1 MLSNTPPIFPPF
13 NNINNNQTPQ
23 MTLMKKYW
31 CHLCK
36 KEFSHIYENDDVK
49 CSFCGKTFCEII
61 ENEDTSNASHPSHF
75 EAFNINNINTQN
87 NINNTH
93 NRNGTNN
100 NLNNLNHFNRR
111 AEIFRR
117 RANHI
122 VEVLANYFLI
132 QNSNGDNLDNIIN
145 HIMLHDT
152 NKYGNP
158 PAAKK
163 AVESLK
169 KYKIN
174 EEKIKEFGFENSCAV
189 CKDEFNIGEECL
201 SMPCNHYFHG
211 DCLIP
216 WLKERNSCPVC
227 RYELPTDDAD
237 FENMKKFKLKNEN
250 NNNDEN
256 NNSNNRINN
265 NENRMDNGDNSQ

>member
-1 MLSNTPPIFPPF
+1 MLSNTPPTFPPF

-61 ENEDTSNASHPSHF
+61 ENEDASNASHPSHF

-250 NNNDEN
+250 NNNDGN

>member
-49 CSFCGKTFCEII
+49 CLFCGKTFCEII

-75 EAFNINNINTQN
+75 EAFNINNINTQD

-250 NNNDEN
+250 NNNDGN

>member
-1 MLSNTPPIFPPF
+1 MSNVSFHVGEVVWAKIRGYPHWPAIITGIEDD
-13 NNINNNQTPQ
+13 NKE
-23 MTLMKKYW
+23 KKYA
-31 CHLCK
+31 
-36 KEFSHIYENDDVK
+36 V
-49 CSFCGKTFCEII
+49 SFIG
-61 ENEDTSNASHPSHF
+61 D
-75 EAFNINNINTQN
+75 
-87 NINNTH
+87 NTH
-93 NRNGTNN
+93 ASLAKKYLVKFEKGLKLYANTKKKNLLESIEKAKEIYYNKNGTNN

-174 EEKIKEFGFENSCAV
+174 AKKIK
-189 CKDEFNIGEECL
+189 
-201 SMPCNHYFHG
+201 
-211 DCLIP
+211 
-216 WLKERNSCPVC
+216 
-227 RYELPTDDAD
+227 
-237 FENMKKFKLKNEN
+237 
-250 NNNDEN
+250 
-256 NNSNNRINN
+256 
-265 NENRMDNGDNSQ
+265 

>member
-1 MLSNTPPIFPPF
+1 
-13 NNINNNQTPQ
+13 

-174 EEKIKEFGFENSCAV
+174 EEKIKEFGF
-189 CKDEFNIGEECL
+189 
-201 SMPCNHYFHG
+201 
-211 DCLIP
+211 
-216 WLKERNSCPVC
+216 
-227 RYELPTDDAD
+227 
-237 FENMKKFKLKNEN
+237 
-250 NNNDEN
+250 
-256 NNSNNRINN
+256 
-265 NENRMDNGDNSQ
+265 

>member
-1 MLSNTPPIFPPF
+1 MKSNNPPSFDSI
-13 NNINNNQTPQ
+13 NNINSGENSQIIQ
-23 MTLMKKYW
+23 MRKYW

-36 KEFSHIYENDDVK
+36 KEFSHKYENEDIK
-49 CSFCGKTFCEII
+49 CSFCGKTFCELI
-61 ENEDTSNASHPSHF
+61 ENEDISNASHPSHF
-75 EAFNINNINTQN
+75 EAFNLNNLNNQNNLNNSQNINGENNIN
-87 NINNTH
+87 IN
-93 NRNGTNN
+93 
-100 NLNNLNHFNRR
+100 NNLNHFNRR
-111 AEIFRR
+111 AELFRR

-122 VEVLANYFLI
+122 AEILSNYFFI
-132 QNSNGDNLDNIIN
+132 QNQDDNIDNIIN

-158 PAAKK
+158 PASKK

-237 FENMKKFKLKNEN
+237 FENMKKIKLKNEN
-250 NNNDEN
+250 NNN
-256 NNSNNRINN
+256 NSNENRINN
-265 NENRMDNGDNSQ
+265 NENTMDNGDDDHW

>member
-1 MLSNTPPIFPPF
+1 MLSNTPPTFAPF

-250 NNNDEN
+250 NNNDGN